1 MSSVIFQPL
10 LHDPLGWKASNT
22 TYADHYQWRKQ
33 RLTRKDKIVSP
44 YGQKFQR
51 ELQRQKEQQAKSAHR
66 STPSLIV
73 VPKIEEE
80 PIPYRISSVKK
91 VEEEQEEQE
100 QQRKQLR
107 PSGSS
112 KSIRQTSSK
121 SLRIATPEE
130 VQSTT
135 SVEAPVAVRSTS
147 PTRAASV
154 QRVKLFLFL
163 NFVQSNTETN
173 FSFLGEQQFISSF
186 TTFDSYGCCHGR

>member
-22 TYADHYQWRKQ
+22 TYTDHYQWRKQ

-80 PIPYRISSVKK
+80 PIPHRISSVKK
-91 VEEEQEEQE
+91 VEEEEEQ
-100 QQRKQLR
+100 QKQRR

-112 KSIRQTSSK
+112 KSLRQTSSK

-130 VQSTT
+130 VQSTA

-147 PTRAASV
+147 PTRTACI
-154 QRVKLFLFL
+154 QRVRLFCFL
-163 NFVQSNTETN
+163 NFVQSITEMN

-186 TTFDSYGCCHGR
+186 TTFD

>member
-51 ELQRQKEQQAKSAHR
+51 ELQRQKEQQTKPAHR

-73 VPKIEEE
+73 APKIEEE
-80 PIPYRISSVKK
+80 SIPHRLSSVKK
-91 VEEEQEEQE
+91 VAEEEEQQ
-100 QQRKQLR
+100 QQRR

-112 KSIRQTSSK
+112 KSTRQTLSK
-121 SLRIATPEE
+121 SLRISTPEE

-135 SVEAPVAVRSTS
+135 NVESPVAVRSTS
-147 PTRAASV
+147 PTRVASV
-154 QRVKLFLFL
+154 QRVKLFFFD
-163 NFVQSNTETN
+163 FVQLIDEMY
-173 FSFLGEQQFISSF
+173 FSSLGEQQFISSF
-186 TTFDSYGCCHGR
+186 TTFGSYGCCHGR